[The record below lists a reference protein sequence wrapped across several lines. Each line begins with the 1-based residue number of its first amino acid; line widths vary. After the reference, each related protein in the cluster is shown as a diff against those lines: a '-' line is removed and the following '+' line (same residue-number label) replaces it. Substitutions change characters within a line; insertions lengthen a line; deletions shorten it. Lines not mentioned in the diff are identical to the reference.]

1 MRSESIPV
9 DTVPPLSLLI
19 PLSIQHLFAMFG
31 ATVLLPILLGVNPA
45 TILLFNG
52 IGTLIFLA
60 LCKWKVP
67 AYLGSSFA
75 YLSPS
80 LMIIGAYGY
89 GAALSGYIASGIFF
103 LLAALLIHRFGSDW
117 VRVIL
122 PDAVMGAIVAVIG
135 LDLAP
140 TAAKLSGLAVDNPDL
155 HVAAIALFTLLVT
168 ILCMTLFQGI
178 LRIIPV
184 LIGILLGT
192 IMAGVLGHFSLDL
205 IFQAPWIAIPTFYA
219 PVWSIHAIIII
230 IPASL
235 VTLVEL
241 IGHLQVTGSIVGKD
255 LINDPGMIRMLL
267 GKGISTVLSGCFG
280 ATPNTTYSE
289 NIGVLA
295 ITRVYSTAV
304 FGGAA
309 VCAILIS
316 FCGKFIAAIQCIPQP
331 VIGGVAL
338 LLFGV
343 IIASGIRML
352 IEAKIDL
359 SNAKNL
365 VLVSV
370 IFVIGSSGA
379 MIDLGPADLK
389 GMSLA
394 TVVGVGL
401 NLVFIAATRFGLFRE
416 DSIGDT

>member
-103 LLAALLIHRFGSDW
+103 LLAALLIYRFGSDW

-168 ILCMTLFQGI
+168 ILCMTLFRGI

-255 LINDPGMIRMLL
+255 LINDPGMVRMLL

-331 VIGGVAL
+331 VIGGVVL

-401 NLVFIAATRFGLFRE
+401 NLVFIAANRFGLFRE
-416 DSIGDT
+416 GFIEDA

>member
-1 MRSESIPV
+1 MKSDPIPV
-9 DTVPPLSLLI
+9 DKVPPLSLLI
-19 PLSIQHLFAMFG
+19 PLSLQHLSAMFG
-31 ATVLLPILLGVNPA
+31 ATVLVPILLGVNPA

-52 IGTLIFLA
+52 IGTLIFLI
-60 LCKWKVP
+60 LCQWKVP

-103 LLAALLIHRFGSDW
+103 LLAALVIYRFGSGW
-117 VRVIL
+117 VRVVL
-122 PDAVMGAIVAVIG
+122 PDAVMGSIVAVIG

-140 TAAKLSGLAVDNPDL
+140 TAAKLSGLSVDNPDL
-155 HVAAIALFTLLVT
+155 HIAAIALFTLFIT
-168 ILCMTLFQGI
+168 ILCMTVFTGVFRVIPI
-178 LRIIPV
+178 LISIIA
-184 LIGILLGT
+184 GS
-192 IMAGVLGHFSLDL
+192 IMAAVLGHFSPEP
-205 IFQAPWIAIPTFYA
+205 IFQASWLAIPTFYA
-219 PVWSIHAIIII
+219 PVWSLHAVVII

-241 IGHLQVTGSIVGKD
+241 IGHLQVTGNIIGKD
-255 LINDPGMIRMLL
+255 LMKDPGMVRMLL
-267 GKGISTVLSGCFG
+267 GKGISSVLSGFFG
-280 ATPNTTYSE
+280 STPNTTYTE

-295 ITRVYSTAV
+295 ITRVYSTVV

-316 FCGKFIAAIQCIPQP
+316 FCGKFTAAILCIPQP
-331 VIGGVAL
+331 VIGGITL

-343 IIASGIRML
+343 IAASGVRML
-352 IEAKIDL
+352 IESKVDL
-359 SNAKNL
+359 SLPKNL
-365 VLVSV
+365 ILVSV
-370 IFVIGSSGA
+370 ILVIGASGA

-401 NLVFIAATRFGLFRE
+401 NLVFIAVSRIGLWREELFRAE
-416 DSIGDT
+416 